1 MYAVKLV
8 RGYLAS
14 LAGLIGIAYGVS
26 YLHGQSFAQT
36 LPIFVGNPALFHM
49 LIVAPSEE
57 LVFRFFIPLLLMVLF
72 GLNYLVGGI
81 IAGVAFG
88 FAHWWAYGQN
98 QTALSIAILAGIWQ
112 AVVVY
117 LYSNKEETFS
127 FKPGLLAA
135 ILGHGTYNVLVSTAP
150 DLTLTAGAI
159 AGLALAASYMF
170 RREIES

>member
-1 MYAVKLV
+1 MYAVKLM

-57 LVFRFFIPLLLMVLF
+57 LVFKFFIPLLLMVSF

-81 IAGVAFG
+81 IAGVAF
-88 FAHWWAYGQN
+88 
-98 QTALSIAILAGIWQ
+98 LATG
-112 AVVVY
+112 VFM
-117 LYSNKEETFS
+117 K
-127 FKPGLLAA
+127 
-135 ILGHGTYNVLVSTAP
+135 
-150 DLTLTAGAI
+150 
-159 AGLALAASYMF
+159 
-170 RREIES
+170 RREEEKTPLIFIFLLILEIALDIALCSLLLSTVK

>member
-57 LVFRFFIPLLLMVLF
+57 LVFKFFIPLLLMVSF

-81 IAGVAFG
+81 IAGVAF
-88 FAHWWAYGQN
+88 
-98 QTALSIAILAGIWQ
+98 LATG
-112 AVVVY
+112 VFM
-117 LYSNKEETFS
+117 K
-127 FKPGLLAA
+127 
-135 ILGHGTYNVLVSTAP
+135 
-150 DLTLTAGAI
+150 
-159 AGLALAASYMF
+159 
-170 RREIES
+170 RREEEKTPLIFIFLLILEIALDIALCSLLLSTVK